1 MSTTGEGSRA
11 IQFVL
16 TGVAAFALGWFVH
29 GKVYGSDVNIGDSAK
44 QSQNF
49 VNAATKATT
58 AIVSAEGKATTQRE
72 RTRERIE
79 HAEAVTTCP
88 PGLGAVSPDMEQRLR
103 AAFGPPEG

>member
-1 MSTTGEGSRA
+1 MSEFARFAT
-11 IQFVL
+11 IVL
-16 TGVAAFALGWFVH
+16 IAVALFACGWF
-29 GKVYGSDVNIGDSAK
+29 GRGWWDGSSINIGDSAK

-58 AIVSAEGKATTQRE
+58 AIVSAENKATTQRE
-72 RTRERIE
+72 RTRARIE
-79 HAEAVTTCP
+79 HVESVATCP